1 MRILYI
7 TRKYLPRKGGM
18 EKVNFYLSSNL
29 RKFADVELISSGKS
43 QRWFPLVLLYFFL
56 KFFCISHKREI
67 NLFFMGDALLMPLGL
82 LLKRVFHKPVVVL
95 THGLDI
101 TWNFWF
107 YQLIIPRCLARANKI
122 ICVSRYTAG
131 ECLKRGI
138 PQEKIVVIPNGVD
151 PEEFSL
157 DQSGKRL
164 KKNLS
169 DILQID
175 LQNKKILFSVGRLI
189 KRKGFEWFISNVFVK
204 LSRERKNIL
213 YLIAGEGVLKRKI
226 QKLIKRNNLE
236 KKVFLL
242 GGVNEQTLKLLYN
255 ASDILI
261 MPNISVKNSGEGF
274 GIVALEASSVGT
286 PVIASNLQGIK
297 DAVEEGVNGFLVKPL
312 SPQAFI
318 SSIIKVLKDDKKE
331 VLKETAKN
339 HVREKYSWERI
350 AKKYY
355 QELNEVVSEYSSL

>member
-18 EKVNFYLSSNL
+18 EKVNFYLSFNL
-29 RKFADVELISSGKS
+29 GKFVDVELISWGKS
-43 QRWFPLVLLYFFL
+43 QGWLPFVLLYFFL
-56 KFFCISHKREI
+56 KSFHISHKRKVH
-67 NLFFMGDALLMPLGL
+67 LFFMGDALLMPLGL

-107 YQLIIPRCLARANKI
+107 YQLIIPRCLARANRVF
-122 ICVSRYTAG
+122 CVSRYTAE
-131 ECLKRGI
+131 ECIKRGI
-138 PQEKIVVIPNGVD
+138 SQEKIVVIPNGID
-151 PEEFSL
+151 PEEFFL
-157 DQSGKRL
+157 DESKQKA
-164 KKNLS
+164 KKSLS

-175 LQNKKILFSVGRLI
+175 LQNKEILLSVGRLI
-189 KRKGFEWFISNVFVK
+189 KRKGFEWFISEVFVK
-204 LSRERKNIL
+204 LLRERKNIL
-213 YLIAGEGVLKRKI
+213 YLIVGEGPLRRRL
-226 QKLIKRNNLE
+226 QQLIKRNNLE

-297 DAVEEGVNGFLVKPL
+297 DAIDEGKNGFLAEPL
-312 SPQAFI
+312 NPQAFI
-318 SSIIKVLKDDKKE
+318 SLIIEVLKGDKKE
-331 VLKETAKN
+331 VSKETAKN
-339 HVREKYSWERI
+339 YVKEKYSWEKI
-350 AKKYY
+350 AKRYY
-355 QELNEVVSEYSSL
+355 NELNKIVSKSLSL

>member
-29 RKFADVELISSGKS
+29 RKFADVELISWGKS
-43 QRWFPLVLLYFFL
+43 QGWLPFILLYFFL
-56 KFFCISHKREI
+56 KSFCVSHKRKV

-82 LLKRVFHKPVVVL
+82 LLKRIFHKPVVVL

-138 PQEKIVVIPNGVD
+138 SQEKIVVIPNGID

-157 DQSGKRL
+157 DRSKQES
-164 KKNLS
+164 KKALS

-175 LQNKKILFSVGRLI
+175 LQNKEILLSVGRLI
-189 KRKGFEWFISNVFVK
+189 KRKGFKWFISQVFVK
-204 LSRERKNIL
+204 LSQKRKDIL

-226 QKLIKRNNLE
+226 QKIIKRNNLE

-242 GGVNEQTLKLLYN
+242 GRVNEQTLKLLHN
-255 ASDILI
+255 TSDIFI
-261 MPNISVKNSGEGF
+261 MPNIPVKSNGEGF

-297 DAVEEGVNGFLVKPL
+297 DAIEEGENGFLVEPL
-312 SPQAFI
+312 NSQAFI
-318 SSIIKVLKDDKKE
+318 SSIIKVLEDDKKE
-331 VLKETAKN
+331 VSRKIAKN
-339 HVREKYSWERI
+339 YVKEKYSWEKI
-350 AKKYY
+350 AKRYY
-355 QELNEVVSEYSSL
+355 NELNKIVSKSLSL